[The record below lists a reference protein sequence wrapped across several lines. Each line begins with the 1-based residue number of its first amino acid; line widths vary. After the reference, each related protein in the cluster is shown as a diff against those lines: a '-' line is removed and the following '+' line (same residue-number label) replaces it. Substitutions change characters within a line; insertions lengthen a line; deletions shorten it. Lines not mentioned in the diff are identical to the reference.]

1 MLQGYEDIE
10 LFVQQVLVVFVL
22 TVLLLQSLEH
32 PPSAIAL
39 CLAKNVETFARYG
52 SKVGKAFRAMRLL
65 WRDDARCRVH
75 LSTCH
80 KTIHAALQGGCRRDI
95 RDKINVFLSHCQT

>member
-22 TVLLLQSLEH
+22 TVLLLQSFEY

-52 SKVGKAFRAMRLL
+52 SKV
-65 WRDDARCRVH
+65 
-75 LSTCH
+75 
-80 KTIHAALQGGCRRDI
+80 
-95 RDKINVFLSHCQT
+95 

>member
-22 TVLLLQSLEH
+22 AIGFLQAFEH

-39 CLAKNVETFARYG
+39 CLAKNVESFARYG
-52 SKVGKAFRAMRLL
+52 SKV
-65 WRDDARCRVH
+65 
-75 LSTCH
+75 
-80 KTIHAALQGGCRRDI
+80 
-95 RDKINVFLSHCQT
+95 

>member
-22 TVLLLQSLEH
+22 TVWLLQPLEY

-39 CLAKNVETFARYG
+39 CLAKNVE
-52 SKVGKAFRAMRLL
+52 S
-65 WRDDARCRVH
+65 
-75 LSTCH
+75 
-80 KTIHAALQGGCRRDI
+80 LQGMGVKSENCSDLL
-95 RDKINVFLSHCQT
+95 LSSMMIPEYESMLLRLG

>member
-22 TVLLLQSLEH
+22 TVWLLQPLEY

-52 SKVGKAFRAMRLL
+52 SKV
-65 WRDDARCRVH
+65 
-75 LSTCH
+75 
-80 KTIHAALQGGCRRDI
+80 
-95 RDKINVFLSHCQT
+95 